1 MAILVQKQEQEA
13 PNNQDQLGK
22 LYSFKEEK
30 ARYRKSYI
38 DWDKI
43 KRANRGNFSRE
54 KAKHLS
60 DAAKAI
66 LAPLIQNLEKASV
79 YF

>member
-1 MAILVQKQEQEA
+1 MAILAQKQEQEA

-22 LYSFKEEK
+22 LYSFKKEK

-43 KRANRGNFSRE
+43 KRANQTNFCS
-54 KAKHLS
+54 
-60 DAAKAI
+60 
-66 LAPLIQNLEKASV
+66 
-79 YF
+79 